1 MENIRPFT
9 IFKTTL
15 EIGMKITFDHN
26 TTNQNVDRATTA
38 YRNTQTPKTE
48 RKGSYALDISGT
60 VMDNKAY
67 SGHGKTAEEV
77 MQDAGLIDVATQRD
91 YMTVM
96 SNTMSE
102 EDFRRLQRDGY
113 HPGNMEIRE
122 VVTIVDKIK
131 AELLKSGKQIIGYTD
146 DLDAETLKQI
156 TGSEAFA
163 RELYKQFKMHD
174 IPITEENVTNAMRA
188 YDRASK
194 LQMPE
199 DGAVKYMVDNGMEP
213 TIDEMYLAEHSSTA
227 DSRQSHGYYAAD
239 GGGYYAKKAEEYNWE
254 QLQPQMAKVL
264 EEAGLEVTEENLA
277 EAKWL
282 VESGIPLTAES
293 VSMLH
298 EIRQVELPQDMEQ
311 ILSAVAAAI
320 SDGKN
325 AGSANLAD
333 GRSNLEKAADY
344 VEAYEQISDEAVDQ
358 AATEGKELNL
368 RNLQK
373 TQEQIDRYG
382 VADWTT
388 EQISARHQ
396 LEEVRLMMTI
406 EANRKLLESGY
417 SIDTAELEKL
427 VEELKRIKEERTLF
441 KVTDTPDTV
450 DKAALYAETQQKTAE
465 IPYLPAA
472 VLARYISEEELFT
485 LDSVHTNGT
494 ALKNAYEAARESYET
509 LMTAPRS
516 DMGDSIRKAFRNVDD
531 ILNDMGLETNEENRR
546 AVRILGYNSMDI
558 TGDNLDA
565 VKKYDME
572 LRQVMRRMTPAVT
585 LQAIREGKN
594 PLNMSIEELNKY
606 LDDSDLQSVAKEE
619 KFSKYL
625 YKLEKNHDISEQE
638 REAYIGIYRMFRQL
652 EKTDDAAVGS
662 LLREGAQLTFSN
674 LLTAM
679 RSTKK
684 QGMDYTVDDSFNG
697 VDGVSINKSITD
709 QILAGF
715 PLLHAGDANQQ
726 DEGGQHNKGND
737 QDMTGYYSRLAGE
750 IADSME
756 PEMLNRMELGPDM
769 TMEEFADEL
778 YQMSAD
784 EQLEASYQR
793 EQMQQYTELNE
804 VEDAVIREL
813 LAYRQPITAD
823 HLTAAMQLRKNS
835 GFLFKKLNEI
845 DKSADKHRVK
855 EASTQ
860 LLDKL
865 TDKDSAMEA
874 YDDMRSAFDEML
886 KEAQEDN
893 ISYLD
898 LRTLQSC
905 HKQLTL
911 AGSFAGEENY
921 QIPVEV
927 RGEWTAINL
936 KIQHSGEDS
945 GKVTASMHTT
955 GYGQVT
961 AQFHIRNHTVS
972 GYIACDTE
980 DGTHMLQER
989 EEYLKEALF
998 VGAGDAE
1005 QPLKPG
1011 NIGIVYS
1018 RESSVED
1025 FAVQEQ
1031 EQSTQAA
1038 TADLYRIARAF
1049 ITSVAA

>member
-1 MENIRPFT
+1 
-9 IFKTTL
+9 
-15 EIGMKITFDHN
+15 MKITFDHN

-38 YRNTQTPKTE
+38 YRHTQMPKTE
-48 RKGSYALDISGT
+48 RTGSYALDISGT

-113 HPGNMEIRE
+113 HPGDMEIKE

-131 AELLKSGKQIIGYTD
+131 AELLKSGTQIIGYTD
-146 DLDAETLKQI
+146 DLDAETLQQI

-174 IPITEENVTNAMRA
+174 IPVTEENVTNAVRA
-188 YDRASK
+188 YDKASK

-199 DGAVKYMVDNGMEP
+199 DGTVKYMVDNGMEP

-254 QLQPQMAKVL
+254 QLQPQMTKVL
-264 EEAGLEVTEENLA
+264 EEAGLEATEENLA

-293 VSMLH
+293 VNLLH

-358 AATEGKELNL
+358 TAAEGKELNL

-373 TQEQIDRYG
+373 VQEQIDRNG
-382 VADWTT
+382 LTEGT
-388 EQISARHQ
+388 PEQISARRQ

-417 SIDTAELEKL
+417 SIDTTEMEDL
-427 VEELKRIKEERTLF
+427 VEALKRIEEELN
-441 KVTDTPDTV
+441 KALLGEPDTADTV

-509 LMTAPRS
+509 LMTAPRA

-531 ILNDMGLETNEENRR
+531 ILDDMGLETNEENRR

-572 LRQVMRRMTPAVT
+572 LRQVMRRMTPAAT

-606 LDDSDLQSVAKEE
+606 LDDSDLQSAAKEE

-625 YKLEKNHDISEQE
+625 YKLEKNHDIGEQE

-684 QGMDYTVDDSFNG
+684 QGMDYSVDDSFNG

-709 QILAGF
+709 QILTGF
-715 PLLHAGDANQQ
+715 PILDPGDANQQ
-726 DEGGQHNKGND
+726 DAGGQHNK
-737 QDMTGYYSRLAGE
+737 QDMAGYYGRLAGE

-769 TMEEFADEL
+769 TMEEFADDL

-793 EQMQQYTELNE
+793 ELMQQYTELNE
-804 VEDAVIREL
+804 VEDTVIREL

-835 GFLFKKLNEI
+835 GFLFRKLNEI
-845 DKSADKHRVK
+845 DKSADKYRVK
-855 EASTQ
+855 EASAR
-860 LLDKL
+860 LLDRL

-874 YDDMRSAFDEML
+874 YDDMRSAFDEMI
-886 KEAQEDN
+886 KEAQEDS

-905 HKQLTL
+905 HKQLAL

-945 GKVTASMHTT
+945 GKVTASMHTA

-989 EEYLKEALF
+989 EKYLKEALF
-998 VGAGDAE
+998 VGAGDTE

-1018 RESSVED
+1018 RESNVED

-1031 EQSTQAA
+1031 EQGTQAA